1 MWHPLRP
8 TIASVSTSGQ
18 VFIWST
24 HHTESWSAF
33 APDFKELEENE
44 EYEERE
50 DEFDA
55 VDVTKVEQKKEDEEA
70 EDVDIMTIEKIG
82 AFSSDSENELFY
94 LPTVPERD
102 PEADADFEG
111 GGASGGA
118 TPGSDRKE
126 KGRGAGGAAAKRKG
140 KGKGG
145 GAKRAKTQA
154 AKAKKGAVRS
164 PTAACMHA
172 SASRLSELVV
182 GRRHARSA
190 RLRPPGRARASE
202 GWLSRACVYRCRT
215 ADQQQRLIHAAIAS
229 QSPTSRGSASG
240 SRSPSSSPRRRAA
253 PARPWTPW
261 RRQRAHALS

>member
-1 MWHPLRP
+1 MQLPAGVPRRGEQPALAQVHLQLGRRLHRRRLGGGGQAQPLHLEPARRTAAQDPGTAQLPHSSRCLLIFSASNRPGVGAQEGPKEGLLDLVWHPLRP

-164 PTAACMHA
+164 PTT
-172 SASRLSELVV
+172 E
-182 GRRHARSA
+182 
-190 RLRPPGRARASE
+190 RARA
-202 GWLSRACVYRCRT
+202 LV
-215 ADQQQRLIHAAIAS
+215 
-229 QSPTSRGSASG
+229 
-240 SRSPSSSPRRRAA
+240 PR
-253 PARPWTPW
+253 
-261 RRQRAHALS
+261 HG

>member
-1 MWHPLRP
+1 
-8 TIASVSTSGQ
+8 
-18 VFIWST
+18 
-24 HHTESWSAF
+24 
-33 APDFKELEENE
+33 
-44 EYEERE
+44 
-50 DEFDA
+50 

-70 EDVDIMTIEKIG
+70 EDVDVTTTEKIG

-164 PTAACMHA
+164 PTTACLMLGFVQCF
-172 SASRLSELVV
+172 RIECM
-182 GRRHARSA
+182 
-190 RLRPPGRARASE
+190 
-202 GWLSRACVYRCRT
+202 RACLFRAT
-215 ADQQQRLIHAAIAS
+215 AEWVGCWVQARKE
-229 QSPTSRGSASG
+229 
-240 SRSPSSSPRRRAA
+240 RAA
-253 PARPWTPW
+253 AAAGTG
-261 RRQRAHALS
+261 